1 MCLAAALSDKFCSLE
16 ESEMRFIHRALPV
29 ILFGLF
35 VCGFNRTAW
44 AEIGQ
49 IKNVTG
55 QVSLWRNNVQQTAKA
70 GDLLEQA
77 DVLTTGANSSVGVT
91 FIDNSRLS
99 AGPNSRIELKQFRF
113 DPTTNNGEF
122 LADMQRGT
130 LAIVSGQIAKRS
142 PDAMKVKTPTTIL
155 GVRGTTF
162 AVKVEE

>member
-1 MCLAAALSDKFCSLE
+1 MTQWRHAVVAVLIGSFVTLLSHS
-16 ESEMRFIHRALPV
+16 
-29 ILFGLF
+29 
-35 VCGFNRTAW
+35 AW

-55 QVSLWRNNVQQTAKA
+55 QVFLLRNNVQQPAKT
-70 GDLLEQA
+70 GDLIEQA
-77 DVLTTGANSSVGVT
+77 DVLFTGPNGSVGIT
-91 FIDNSRLS
+91 FIDNSRFS

-113 DPTTNNGEF
+113 NSTTHEGEF
-122 LADMQRGT
+122 LTEMQHGT

-162 AVKVEE
+162 AVKIDE